1 MQIFI
6 RNLFLVL
13 VSGIYC
19 QLFFE
24 TIVPKRNWKH
34 SWVAYTVIPAFA
46 ASRMVIAVTAIPA
59 YFLQP
64 VRLIVSIA
72 VIAQIYY
79 QLSVRK
85 NLFLSVLF
93 CVIYWIVSTVLLSV
107 AYLLPDLE
115 NQKSIDKKIETST
128 ELILLCLMILFHS
141 VFKSRFRGIAKNR
154 WNKFAIFPVLGIIIL
169 TALNYIPWSGN
180 ETNKYA
186 RLITILGLAILNICI
201 FYFMIS
207 MVEKEE
213 EMQTLRLSEEY
224 ARNQITT
231 YNHMYD
237 HFEEQKRFLHDYKN
251 QLYCI
256 QGLLDGGQTKEAV
269 EYISKLT
276 GNLNTNTT
284 VINTNNLIINV
295 ILNQKYQ
302 SALRKEI
309 AMTFVINDLSR
320 LTIAK
325 DDLVILLTNL
335 LDNAIE
341 ACEKLYENKIIQFK
355 MVLEEEQLIL
365 SVRNPIQNS
374 IHIKNRLIATS
385 KQDSIH
391 HGIGLLNIDSVI
403 KNNKGT
409 SILQCKDGWFCF
421 SAMIPCAISQN

>member
-1 MQIFI
+1 
-6 RNLFLVL
+6 
-13 VSGIYC
+13 
-19 QLFFE
+19 
-24 TIVPKRNWKH
+24 
-34 SWVAYTVIPAFA
+34 
-46 ASRMVIAVTAIPA
+46 
-59 YFLQP
+59 
-64 VRLIVSIA
+64 
-72 VIAQIYY
+72 
-79 QLSVRK
+79 
-85 NLFLSVLF
+85 
-93 CVIYWIVSTVLLSV
+93 
-107 AYLLPDLE
+107 
-115 NQKSIDKKIETST
+115 
-128 ELILLCLMILFHS
+128 
-141 VFKSRFRGIAKNR
+141 
-154 WNKFAIFPVLGIIIL
+154 
-169 TALNYIPWSGN
+169 
-180 ETNKYA
+180 
-186 RLITILGLAILNICI
+186 
-201 FYFMIS
+201 MIS

-341 ACEKLYENKIIQFK
+341 ACEKLYENK
-355 MVLEEEQLIL
+355 
-365 SVRNPIQNS
+365 
-374 IHIKNRLIATS
+374 
-385 KQDSIH
+385 
-391 HGIGLLNIDSVI
+391 
-403 KNNKGT
+403 
-409 SILQCKDGWFCF
+409 
-421 SAMIPCAISQN
+421 